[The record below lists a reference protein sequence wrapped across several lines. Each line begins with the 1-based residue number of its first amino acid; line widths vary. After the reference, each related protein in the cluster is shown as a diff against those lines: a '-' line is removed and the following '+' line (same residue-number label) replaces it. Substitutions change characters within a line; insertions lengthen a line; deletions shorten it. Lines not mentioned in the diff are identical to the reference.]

1 MTAADSYTFTV
12 SPGLITV
19 NSVLLITD
27 AHGHLHLMVLNV
39 ILSKGNKPDRG
50 IRELYDHQMQ
60 KLCEST
66 GFRSGN
72 TKTGM

>member
-1 MTAADSYTFTV
+1 MV
-12 SPGLITV
+12 SRDLITV

-50 IRELYDHQMQ
+50 IREIYDHQMQ
-60 KLCEST
+60 KLC
-66 GFRSGN
+66 
-72 TKTGM
+72 

>member
-27 AHGHLHLMVLNV
+27 AHGHLHLRILIV
-39 ILSKGNKPDRG
+39 ILGKGNKPDRG
-50 IRELYDHQMQ
+50 IREIYDHQMQ
-60 KLCEST
+60 KLC
-66 GFRSGN
+66 
-72 TKTGM
+72 